1 MSKKNRIKEIR
12 VKICRHYLKQQT
24 WLKVLTLLL
33 MTAYGATVPAAQSPS
48 FSAAANGTINNL
60 TVTAHLNVADADAG
74 RNGNYYLAFIF
85 QQTWYANNGT
95 GWVRYDGG
103 ALPIYAAGL
112 LANQTGVVV
121 RNEDVSSL
129 VGGRLY
135 VGYGLTQDDMLV
147 NGKYAMVYTVTADTT
162 APTVSGT
169 INANGATNVPI
180 NIKVGATFSEKM
192 DPLTINTTTLSLM
205 QGATAVPGTVSY
217 AGVNAVF
224 VPLSTLAPST
234 FYTVTVKGGV
244 SGGKDLAG
252 NPLARDYV
260 WNWTTGAAPDTTP
273 PTVSGTLH
281 ANGATDVA
289 INTKVG
295 ATFSEGMD
303 PLTIT
308 TTTLF
313 LMQGAT
319 AVPGTVSYSGV
330 SAVFIPSSTL
340 TPSTAYT
347 VTVKGGVSGAKD
359 LAGNPMAGDF
369 VVNWT
374 TSTSSDTTPP
384 TVSGTINAN
393 GATNVAI
400 NTKVGATFSE
410 GMDPLTIT
418 NVNFTLKETVSGNEV
433 LGTIR
438 YSGVNAELRLA
449 AFAPTPLYMLL
460 PNTGYTA
467 TIKGG
472 VGGVADLAGNPMVSD
487 YEWNWTT
494 GAEPDTIAPTI
505 TLVSPADLAQSVAIN
520 SAVSVTF
527 SEAMYS
533 QTINT
538 ENFTVEG
545 VTGVVTYD
553 VINGIATFT
562 PSGNLTNNTS
572 YTATVTTGT
581 TDLAG
586 NTLENN
592 KVWRFTTAAIPSI

>member
-1 MSKKNRIKEIR
+1 MSSLQRRAVISSGEAMSKKNRIKEIR

-308 TTTLF
+308 
-313 LMQGAT
+313 
-319 AVPGTVSYSGV
+319 
-330 SAVFIPSSTL
+330 
-340 TPSTAYT
+340 
-347 VTVKGGVSGAKD
+347 
-359 LAGNPMAGDF
+359 
-369 VVNWT
+369 
-374 TSTSSDTTPP
+374 
-384 TVSGTINAN
+384 
-393 GATNVAI
+393 
-400 NTKVGATFSE
+400 
-410 GMDPLTIT
+410 

>member
-205 QGATAVPGTVSY
+205 QVATAVPGTVSY